1 MALSYANPWTS
12 RIESE
17 LLASHLFGDD
27 VVAAHLAFHT
37 ARVVTSGPEAEAF
50 LEDFR
55 THQFNHVTARLRGKK
70 K

>member
-12 RIESE
+12 RIDSE
-17 LLASHLFGDD
+17 LLLSHLFCDD

-37 ARVVTSGPEAEAF
+37 TRVVTAGPEAEAF

-55 THQFNHVTARLRGKK
+55 THQLNRVTARLRGKK

>member
-12 RIESE
+12 RIDSE
-17 LLASHLFGDD
+17 LLASHLFCDD

-37 ARVVTSGPEAEAF
+37 ARVVTSGPEAKAF
-50 LEDFR
+50 LEDLQ
-55 THQFNHVTARLRGKK
+55 THQLNHVTACLRGKK